1 MAWAEPWE
9 LHRLGEFLRALQRRQ
24 AEDETWILGGP
35 LPLAQSWHPETRVA
49 GKPCSRPT
57 SNPGGTRYR
66 RSLRAGRAYRGREVN
81 IATIARRLGSPDF
94 CVMLEVTRKM
104 NGQMLRPSLLVF
116 PPRRQRQGHYQLP
129 SKRTV
134 IWPFAAERSASSE
147 DAPRHGGRLVCNQ
160 AVARSLRQDST
171 KPWDPSTS
179 DDAFKFSGSPKQPEP
194 KVIGF
199 VMSGPI
205 FSFEIACPSITRL
218 TMPFLSASAIILF
231 FYELALVTYLLPAHY
246 VGKPLNIKFITAA

>member
-1 MAWAEPWE
+1 MISISA
-9 LHRLGEFLRALQRRQ
+9 F
-24 AEDETWILGGP
+24 
-35 LPLAQSWHPETRVA
+35 
-49 GKPCSRPT
+49 
-57 SNPGGTRYR
+57 
-66 RSLRAGRAYRGREVN
+66 YRGREVN

-94 CVMLEVTRKM
+94 CVMCRRSRDIQNYCVRRLCPPRTVPGSQLEVTRKM
-104 NGQMLRPSLLVF
+104 NGQITSYKLRPSLLVF

-147 DAPRHGGRLVCNQ
+147 DAPRHGGRLVCGWVCNQ

-231 FYELALVTYLLPAHY
+231 FYELALPPSILRRLLA
-246 VGKPLNIKFITAA
+246 LQD